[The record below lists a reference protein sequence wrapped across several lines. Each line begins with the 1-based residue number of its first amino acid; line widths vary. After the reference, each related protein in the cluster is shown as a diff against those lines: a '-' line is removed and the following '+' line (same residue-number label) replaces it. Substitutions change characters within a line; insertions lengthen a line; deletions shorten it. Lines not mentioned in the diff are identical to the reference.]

1 MIDTN
6 ALRGAIMAKGL
17 TQQDVAVHLGIT
29 PKTFYSKM
37 KRGVF
42 GTDEME
48 EMGIIGPYEGSKP
61 RQVLITKSQW
71 LEMMVN
77 NYKL

>member
-6 ALRGAIMAKGL
+6 ALRGVIAANGM
-17 TQQDVAVHLGIT
+17 TQQDVARHMGIS

-42 GTDEME
+42 GSDEME
-48 EMGIIGPYEGSKP
+48 AMIRLLSIENPSAIFFANK
-61 RQVLITKSQW
+61 VT
-71 LEMMVN
+71 
-77 NYKL
+77 

>member
-6 ALRGAIMAKGL
+6 ALRGAIMAKGM
-17 TQQDVAVHLGIT
+17 TQQDMARHIGIA

-42 GTDEME
+42 GSDEME
-48 EMGIIGPYEGSKP
+48 TMI
-61 RQVLITKSQW
+61 RVLG
-71 LEMMVN
+71 LENPGEIFFAKKVT
-77 NYKL
+77 

>member
-48 EMGIIGPYEGSKP
+48 EMI
-61 RQVLITKSQW
+61 
-71 LEMMVN
+71 
-77 NYKL
+77 KLLALKDPFSIFFAEEVTSHATY